1 MNQPPSPS
9 PDPREGRLDSE
20 ITSIRSQIRA
30 LHRRRRVLTS
40 SLLTSDPI
48 QKLLQRPRI
57 TTSLDNISSIS
68 PLVRA
73 AGTHSDSNHHR
84 VAFGTTA
91 FPFKDPSPTS
101 SGELLGLRIDICA
114 RNGRFTKPYYV
125 LLRRER
131 TPRSAG
137 AHAGAGRP
145 RRLLRVY
152 RHTVPA
158 FISIARLEQVYLPP
172 SRRDGDWNGEERGES
187 MDPEDEEEE
196 EDDDGPLKPW
206 KQSGKAARKQ
216 DVRGF
221 VRELRRELVAWHVR
235 VDAVDLL
242 REKLA
247 LTESSK
253 AVATAPV
260 EGTGIVSLS
269 STALEARYVR
279 LEWEDGRVGRFKLSN
294 TGLVERA
301 VVIGDQGRDKK
312 TEEAMTGSGGR
323 AETILE
329 RLREAA

>member
-20 ITSIRSQIRA
+20 IASIRTQIRT

-48 QKLLQRPRI
+48 QRLLQRPRV

-73 AGTHSDSNHHR
+73 AGTHADSNHHR
-84 VAFGTTA
+84 IAFGTTA
-91 FPFKDPSPTS
+91 FPFKDPSPTA
-101 SGELLGLRIDICA
+101 SGDLLGLRIDVCA
-114 RNGRFTKPYYV
+114 RNGRFAKPYYV

-131 TPRSAG
+131 ARGSAG
-137 AHAGAGRP
+137 VDAGAGHP
-145 RRLLRVY
+145 RRRLRVY

-158 FISIARLEQVYLPP
+158 FISIAKLEQKYLPP
-172 SRRDGDWNGEERGES
+172 SRQDSNWHREEQGENMNLE
-187 MDPEDEEEE
+187 EDEEEDE
-196 EDDDGPLKPW
+196 DGPSKPG
-206 KQSGKAARKQ
+206 KESGSAARKQ
-216 DVRGF
+216 DVHGF

-247 LTESSK
+247 LMESSTDMN
-253 AVATAPV
+253 TAPV

-312 TEEAMTGSGGR
+312 VEGAMTGSGGR
-323 AETILE
+323 VETILE
-329 RLREAA
+329 RLREAV